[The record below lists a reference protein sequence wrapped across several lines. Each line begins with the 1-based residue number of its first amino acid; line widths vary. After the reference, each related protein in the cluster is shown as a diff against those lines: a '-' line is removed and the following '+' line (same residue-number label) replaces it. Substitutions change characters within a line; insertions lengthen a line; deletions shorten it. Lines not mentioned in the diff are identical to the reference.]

1 MFEGPLR
8 YVVVMALVIIVLRF
22 VLQYAYSKANKQKS
36 EEGDGERGDS
46 YVESNPTDF
55 KDEPEE
61 EADSDE

>member
-8 YVVVMALVIIVLRF
+8 YIVVMALVIIVLRF
-22 VLQYAYSKANKQKS
+22 VLQYAYSKANEQKS

-46 YVESNPTDF
+46 YAESNSTDF
-55 KDEPEE
+55 KDEPKE